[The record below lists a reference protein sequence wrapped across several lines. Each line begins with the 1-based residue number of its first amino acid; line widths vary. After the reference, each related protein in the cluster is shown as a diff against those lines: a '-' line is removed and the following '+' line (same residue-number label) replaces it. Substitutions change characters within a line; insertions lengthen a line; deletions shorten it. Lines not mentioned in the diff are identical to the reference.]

1 VDAAGKKAMLTGPDG
16 IPVEVPIVKKE
27 ARGVV
32 EYGPVFAPGLYTLV
46 PPGGQSLH
54 YVFNSDRKES
64 DLARLSEQEITD
76 LGKSHNVP
84 IVHSLDEYKAQ
95 EHKSRFGTE
104 MWKWALW
111 ALLALIFIELIL
123 EQVFTRRRTKL
134 SVKPLSAASLV
145 GK

>member
-1 VDAAGKKAMLTGPDG
+1 
-16 IPVEVPIVKKE
+16 
-27 ARGVV
+27 
-32 EYGPVFAPGLYTLV
+32 
-46 PPGGQSLH
+46 
-54 YVFNSDRKES
+54 
-64 DLARLSEQEITD
+64 
-76 LGKSHNVP
+76 
-84 IVHSLDEYKAQ
+84 
-95 EHKSRFGTE
+95 